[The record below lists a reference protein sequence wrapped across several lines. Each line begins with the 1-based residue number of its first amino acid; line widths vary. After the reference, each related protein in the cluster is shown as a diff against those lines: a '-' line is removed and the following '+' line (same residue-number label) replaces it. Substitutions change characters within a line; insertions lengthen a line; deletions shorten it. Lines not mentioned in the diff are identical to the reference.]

1 MGEDLPPD
9 ILSKFTAHL
18 NGALTF
24 AAELTLELKNRYV
37 NPEHLLFGLAET
49 KGGVAYELLRKSGIK
64 LDALRDLISVRN
76 EPVLKPGQTIA
87 LTEVKFSLPAKRAME
102 KAVLIASQYEH
113 KYVGTEHLFAGLLEI
128 NDVTLEQIMK
138 ENGLNLREARR
149 QLTII
154 LRNTS
159 KFPDLTGFFDEQH
172 ELGQPEEAM
181 VAPGVPGRV
190 QSNSKNPALEFFATD
205 LTNTA
210 IQSTIDPVV
219 GRQEEIERVIH
230 ILSRRTKNNPVL
242 IGDPGVGKTAIVEG
256 LAKKITE
263 GSVPEALHG
272 KRVLA
277 LDLGL
282 VVAGT
287 MYRGEFESR
296 LKQIVDEI
304 SADPNIILFI
314 DELHTIIGAGSASGS
329 MDAANMLK
337 PALAKGKIRT
347 IGATTMEEYKKHIE
361 SDAALER
368 RFQPVVVDEPSPEET
383 TAILRGLRQNYEKF
397 HHVTI
402 TDEAIEAAVT
412 FSARYIQDRF
422 LPDKAIDLI
431 DEAASKVKVSK
442 GASPAVKQLRD
453 LTAQL
458 ATLHAKKHEAV
469 QREQFDEA
477 LTLKHEEFALRQK
490 IAKLEEREKKGPF
503 VSVGTI
509 GKKDIADVVARM
521 TGVPVTDL
529 VQEEKQRLLD
539 LETLMKERI
548 VGQDE
553 AIHSIADFIRRSRV
567 GLANPNKPIASFIFL
582 GPSGVGK
589 TETAKEIARTVFED
603 PNALIR
609 IDMSEFQ
616 ESFNISK
623 LIGAPAGYVG
633 YKEGTKLTDAVKRK
647 PYAVILFD
655 EIEKAHP
662 DVFNLLLQ
670 VLDEGHLT
678 DAVGKTIN
686 FKNTIIIMTS
696 NVGLQSFNRAQS
708 IGFDLGDNQSKR
720 EHLKQEFDKLKE
732 HVLDELRQN
741 FRPEFLNR
749 VDQTIVFQPLTLPAV
764 EQIVDMH
771 LAEVQTR
778 LTKQRIKIKL
788 SGGARKK
795 IAELGFSP
803 EYGARA
809 VRRII
814 QEQVE
819 NPLASMLLNSQVKD
833 GQTVNVGM
841 QKDKIVLNK
850 AEQPKQGK

>member
-1 MGEDLPPD
+1 MNDLQPD
-9 ILSKFTAHL
+9 IIGKFTAHL
-18 NGALTF
+18 NSALTY
-24 AAELTLELKNRYV
+24 AAELTLELKNKYV

-49 KGGVAYELLRKSGIK
+49 KGGVAFELLRKSGIK

-87 LTEVKFSLPAKRAME
+87 LTEVKFSLPAKRALE

-113 KYVGTEHLFAGLLEI
+113 KYIGTEHLFAGLLEI
-128 NDVTLEQIMK
+128 TDPTLEQIMK
-138 ENGLNLREARR
+138 ENGVNLREARR

-159 KFPDLTGFFDEQH
+159 KFPDLTGFFEEHHDTA
-172 ELGQPEEAM
+172 GPEEAM
-181 VAPGVPGRV
+181 VAPGAPSRPQG
-190 QSNSKNPALEFFATD
+190 NGKNPALEFFATD
-205 LTNTA
+205 LTNA
-210 IQSTIDPVV
+210 QAQATIDPVI
-219 GRQEEIERVIH
+219 GRSEEIERVIH

-256 LAKKITE
+256 LAKKIVE
-263 GSVPEALHG
+263 GDVPEALRG
-272 KRVLA
+272 KRLLA

-329 MDAANMLK
+329 MDAANLLK
-337 PALAKGKIRT
+337 PALAKGRIRT
-347 IGATTMEEYKKHIE
+347 IGATTLEEYKKHIE

-368 RFQPVVVDEPSPEET
+368 RFQPVTVDEPSTEET
-383 TAILRGLRQNYEKF
+383 MAILRGIRQNYEKF
-397 HHVTI
+397 HHVLI
-402 TDEAIEAAVT
+402 SDEAIEAAVT
-412 FSARYIQDRF
+412 LSSRYIQDRF

-431 DEAASKVKVSK
+431 DEAASKMKVGK
-442 GASPAVKQLRD
+442 GASPVVKQLRE
-453 LTAQL
+453 LETQL
-458 ATLHAKKHEAV
+458 AALHTKKHDAV

-477 LTLKHEEFALRQK
+477 LNLKHEELSLRQK
-490 IAKLEEREKKGPF
+490 IAKIEEREKKGPF

-521 TGVPVTDL
+521 TGVPVNDL
-529 VQEEKQRLLD
+529 VQEERQRLLNLD
-539 LETLMKERI
+539 TLMKERI
-548 VGQDE
+548 VGQDQ

-647 PYAVILFD
+647 PYAVVLFD

-678 DAVGKTIN
+678 DAVGKTVN

-696 NVGLQSFNRAQS
+696 NVGLQSFNQVQS

-720 EHLKQEFDKLKE
+720 EHVQQEFDRLKG
-732 HVLDELRQN
+732 HVLEELRQN

-749 VDQTIVFQPLTLPAV
+749 VDQTIVFEPLTLPSV
-764 EQIVDMH
+764 EKIVD
-771 LAEVQTR
+771 LNLLEVQGR
-778 LTKQRIKIKL
+778 LSKQRIKLKT
-788 SGGARKK
+788 SAVARKS
-795 IAELGFSP
+795 IAEQGFSP

-819 NPLASMLLNSQVKD
+819 NPLAGMMLSGKLKD
-833 GQTVNVGM
+833 GQTVTIGVH
-841 QKDKIVLNK
+841 
-850 AEQPKQGK
+850 QGKLVLTKTDEKK